1 MSKKIADM
9 IEIELGDSLLVVG
22 SNGKLKQLIL
32 PEYKDNI
39 EESKGTKKV
48 TEILELFEPNA
59 GLKVY
64 EQMNKRKM
72 N

>member
-1 MSKKIADM
+1 M
-9 IEIELGDSLLVVG
+9 IEIELGDSLLVVE
-22 SNGKLKQLIL
+22 SNGTVKKLIL

-59 GLKVY
+59 GLKVF